1 MSGPILVTTAT
12 GKQGSAAIRALLKLP
27 TPPST
32 ILAVTR
38 SASSAGA
45 QKLASS
51 SPSIK
56 LVEGSLKNVPAV
68 FDAAAK
74 VSPQPIWGVYSIQLP
89 QGMDISDEEI
99 QGKSLIDEALS
110 RGAKH
115 FVYSSV
121 DRGGNER
128 SWSNPTDIPHFRTKH
143 NIELYLREKA
153 KGSNMSW
160 TILRPV
166 AFMDNLA
173 PGLQSRVFLAA
184 LKSTLKPGQPLQ
196 WIACRDIGVFAAK
209 AFEKPEEYAGKAIGL
224 AGDELTVEQ
233 TSEAFKDA
241 TGEAV
246 TPTWAVLGSALKL
259 VSAELRTMINWF
271 GSEGYGAEIEA
282 VRKMHPGL
290 LDLRTWIVEDSQFEK
305 KKK

>member
-27 TPPST
+27 SPPST

-51 SPSIK
+51 SPTIK
-56 LVEGSLKNVPAV
+56 LVEGTLKNVPAL
-68 FDAAAK
+68 FDAATK
-74 VSPQPIWGVYSIQLP
+74 LTKQPIWGVYSIQLP
-89 QGMDISDEEI
+89 QGMDVSDEEI
-99 QGKSLIDEALS
+99 QGKSLIDEALT
-110 RGAKH
+110 RGVKC

-121 DRGGNER
+121 DRGGNDK

-153 KGSNMSW
+153 KESAMTW

-173 PGLQSRVFLAA
+173 PGMQSRVFLAS
-184 LKSTLKPGQPLQ
+184 LNSTLKPGQPLQ

-209 AFEKPEEYAGKAIGL
+209 AFENPSEYSGKAIGL
-224 AGDELTVEQ
+224 AGDQLTVDQ
-233 TSEAFKDA
+233 TTEAFKDA
-241 TGEAV
+241 TGEGL
-246 TPTWAVLGSALKL
+246 TPTWSILGSALKL
-259 VSAELRTMINWF
+259 VSGELRAMINWF
-271 GSEGYGAEIEA
+271 GSEGYGVDIEA
-282 VRKMHPGL
+282 VRKLHPAL
-290 LDLRTWIVEDSQFEK
+290 MDLRTWIAEDSKFEK
-305 KKK
+305 K

>member
-51 SPSIK
+51 SPNIK
-56 LVEGSLKNVPAV
+56 LVEGTLKDVPAL

-74 VSPQPIWGVYSIQLP
+74 VTEQPIWGVYSIQLP
-89 QGMDISDEEI
+89 QGMDIGDEET

-121 DRGGNER
+121 DRGGNDK
-128 SWSNPTDIPHFRTKH
+128 SWSNPTNIPHFRTKH
-143 NIELYLREKA
+143 NIELHLREKA
-153 KGSNMSW
+153 KDSAMTW

-173 PGLQSRVFLAA
+173 PGMQSRVFLAA

-209 AFEKPEEYAGKAIGL
+209 AFENPSEYNGKAIGL
-224 AGDELTVEQ
+224 AGDQTTVDQ

-246 TPTWAVLGSALKL
+246 TPTWSILGSALKL
-259 VSAELRTMINWF
+259 VSTELRTMINWF
-271 GSEGYGAEIEA
+271 GSEGYGVDIEA
-282 VRKMHPGL
+282 VRKLHPGL
-290 LDLRTWIVEDSQFEK
+290 IDLRTWIAEDSKFEK
-305 KKK
+305 KK

>member
-51 SPSIK
+51 SPTIK
-56 LVEGSLKNVPAV
+56 LVEGTLGNVPAL

-74 VSPQPIWGVYSIQLP
+74 LTEQPIWGVYSIQLP
-89 QGMDISDEEI
+89 QGMDIADEET

-121 DRGGNER
+121 DRGGNDK
-128 SWSNPTDIPHFRTKH
+128 SWSNPTNIPHFRTKH
-143 NIELYLREKA
+143 NIELHLREKA
-153 KGSNMSW
+153 KDSAMTW

-173 PGLQSRVFLAA
+173 PGMQSRVFLAS
-184 LKSTLKPGQPLQ
+184 LNSTLKPGQPLQ

-209 AFEKPEEYAGKAIGL
+209 AFENPSEYGGKAIGL
-224 AGDELTVEQ
+224 AGDELTVDQ

-246 TPTWAVLGSALKL
+246 TPTWSILGSALKL
-259 VSAELRTMINWF
+259 VSAELRAMINWF
-271 GSEGYGAEIEA
+271 GSEGYGVDIEA
-282 VRKMHPGL
+282 VRKMHPSL
-290 LDLRTWIVEDSQFEK
+290 MNLRTWIAEDSKFEK
-305 KKK
+305 KK

>member
-12 GKQGSAAIRALLKLP
+12 GKQGSAAIRALLNLP

-51 SPSIK
+51 SSSIK
-56 LVEGSLKNVPAV
+56 LVEGTLKDVPAL

-74 VSPQPIWGVYSIQLP
+74 LTEKPIWGVYSIQLP
-89 QGMDISDEEI
+89 QGMDIGDEET

-121 DRGGNER
+121 DRGGTEK
-128 SWSNPTDIPHFRTKH
+128 SWSNPTEIPHFRTKH
-143 NIELYLREKA
+143 NIELHLREKA
-153 KGSNMSW
+153 KGSAMTW

-173 PGLQSRVFLAA
+173 PGMQSRVFLAS
-184 LKSTLKPGQPLQ
+184 LNSTLKPGQPLQ

-209 AFEKPEEYAGKAIGL
+209 AFENPSEYNGKAIGL
-224 AGDELTVEQ
+224 AGDELTVDQ
-233 TSEAFKDA
+233 TSEAFKAA
-241 TGEAV
+241 TGEAL
-246 TPTWAVLGSALKL
+246 TPTWSILGSALKL
-259 VSAELRTMINWF
+259 VSGELRAMINWF
-271 GSEGYGAEIEA
+271 GSEGYGVDIEA
-282 VRKMHPGL
+282 ARKIHPAL
-290 LDLRTWIVEDSQFEK
+290 MDLRTWIAEDSKFEK
-305 KKK
+305 KK

>member
-27 TPPST
+27 SPPST

-38 SASSAGA
+38 SAASAGA

-51 SPSIK
+51 SPTIK
-56 LVEGSLKNVPAV
+56 LVEGTLKNVPAL
-68 FDAAAK
+68 FDAAARLTDR
-74 VSPQPIWGVYSIQLP
+74 PIWGVYSIQLP
-89 QGMDISDEEI
+89 QGMDIADEEI
-99 QGKSLIDEALS
+99 QGKSLIDEALA

-121 DRGGNER
+121 DRGGTDK

-153 KGSNMSW
+153 KGSAMTW

-173 PGLQSRVFLAA
+173 PGMQSRVFLAS
-184 LKSTLKPGQPLQ
+184 LNSTLKPGQPLQ

-209 AFEKPEEYAGKAIGL
+209 AFENPSEYDGKAIGL
-224 AGDELTVEQ
+224 AGDELTVDQ
-233 TSEAFKDA
+233 TSEAFKDV
-241 TGEAV
+241 TGEAL
-246 TPTWAVLGSALKL
+246 TPTWSILGSALKL
-259 VSAELRTMINWF
+259 VSAELRAMINWF
-271 GSEGYGAEIEA
+271 GSEGYGADIEA
-282 VRKMHPGL
+282 VRKMHPAL
-290 LDLRTWIVEDSQFEK
+290 MDLRTWIAEDSKFEK
-305 KKK
+305 K